1 MTNENNEEL
10 EAVENELKKSFV
22 VTGDDTNEKE
32 IFDSESDNVEDENND
47 LGDTDDISSNETID
61 DIEFELGYRGWR
73 LLCHMKREYPYMIK
87 YRLISSSPKSVSIKP
102 KDFIQRAIKVLN
114 H

>member
-1 MTNENNEEL
+1 MYYGMTQKIEHDWKTLSLPQTIHILKVAAKNAELIWCNEE
-10 EAVENELKKSFV
+10 
-22 VTGDDTNEKE
+22 
-32 IFDSESDNVEDENND
+32 
-47 LGDTDDISSNETID
+47 ETID

-73 LLCHMKREYPYMIK
+73 LLCHIKREYPYTIK

>member
-1 MTNENNEEL
+1 MKMWIFIHGCACMVL
-10 EAVENELKKSFV
+10 
-22 VTGDDTNEKE
+22 TGDY
-32 IFDSESDNVEDENND
+32 D
-47 LGDTDDISSNETID
+47 LTEEETID